1 MLYRTQDTPCIPC
14 VCDACVMFDVLCS
27 MLVCVCV
34 FRTQAHR
41 LCRIA
46 VDKSLYVYIVC
57 AYIFQERVCV
67 RARGFMYVVCVRIY
81 IRIYIHA
88 CHVGRG
94 DSLFF
99 CCLDTHMASDSLC
112 IHMWNKLARTRILF
126 I

>member
-67 RARGFMYVVCVRIY
+67 RARGFMYVVCVCVFIY
-81 IRIYIHA
+81 VYIYM
-88 CHVGRG
+88 HVMWAGEI
-94 DSLFF
+94 LCFF
-99 CCLDTHMASDSLC
+99 AV
-112 IHMWNKLARTRILF
+112 
-126 I
+126 